1 MTPAAAP
8 ARDVRD
14 DVAPTLPADGHGRRD
29 SDASAF
35 AAITWGWLS
44 ALFARPPS
52 AAAIAAH
59 RVGPLAAL
67 IADLGRDPEL
77 APTIAALMAAIA
89 GDDEAAAR
97 RVAVAHGRLF
107 DGLGGPETVPPH
119 ESAHVGDGRLF
130 GPAVSDMER
139 LLAAHDLSVAG
150 EIREPADHLAIE
162 LALMA
167 RLAASDHPDR
177 EALAAR
183 LAGWVPRFAD
193 ACEAHD
199 RCGFHAAA
207 ARLLAI
213 LVARDASGHPLA

>member
-14 DVAPTLPADGHGRRD
+14 DVAPSIRSDGHGRRD
-29 SDASAF
+29 PDTAAF
-35 AAITWGWLS
+35 AATTWGWLS

-52 AAAIAAH
+52 ATALAAH

-67 IADLGRDPEL
+67 IADLRRDPEL
-77 APTIAALMAAIA
+77 APTVEAFTAAIA

-97 RVAVAHGRLF
+97 RIAIAHGRLF
-107 DGLGGPETVPPH
+107 DGLGGPETVPPY

-130 GPAVSDMER
+130 GPAVTDMER
-139 LLAAHDLSVAG
+139 LLAAHDLSVGG
-150 EIREPADHLAIE
+150 EAHEPADHLAIE

-177 EALAAR
+177 TVLAAR

-193 ACEAHD
+193 ACAEHD

-207 ARLLAI
+207 ARLLAT
-213 LVARDASGHPLA
+213 LVEREASGLPLA